1 MAIFPLVKTF
11 ENPERVAIFRKKYSD
26 RVILFLQG
34 NLEPGEQISECLRL
48 TGLSPKV
55 FVICFVI
62 GAFVKN
68 TIEVMLKYQG
78 LYLKEGL
85 GSYIFWTII
94 PIIIAYFLGY
104 FRDSSLAV
112 SNKNIYLLSQNFLDK
127 PTKIIAKSGIS
138 SFKLVIKKDN
148 LLSKWC
154 SQIGLGLT
162 INGKKYNYSIFKQWK
177 DVLEKIMFLLAQ
189 SSTISQTPPIV
200 LPQTQP
206 TTCSKCGNL
215 LTANQTFCNQ
225 CGNKVS

>member
-68 TIEVMLKYQG
+68 TIEVILKYQG
-78 LYLKEGL
+78 FYLKEGL

-138 SFKLVIKKDN
+138 SFKLVVKDN
-148 LLSKWC
+148 LLSKRC
-154 SQIGLGLT
+154 SQIGLELT

-177 DVLEKIMFLLAQ
+177 DVLDKIMLLLSQPSEIPQTPIMAPPQPQ
-189 SSTISQTPPIV
+189 SSPCP
-200 LPQTQP
+200 
-206 TTCSKCGNL
+206 KCGNL
-215 LTANQTFCNQ
+215 LTAGQIFCNQ
-225 CGNKVS
+225 CGNKVL